1 MNHASDDAIDKL
13 LREQFDGPIHDEGF
27 SERMLQRLPPRRSRV
42 AWPLWAGMLAGAC
55 ACWLALL
62 PSPLLHAGWR
72 DWSSGAWSTSTVIVL
87 LAMVTMAVLALAW
100 GVAEVDD
107 R

>member
-1 MNHASDDAIDKL
+1 MNHASDDAIDRL
-13 LREQFDGPIHDEGF
+13 LREQFDGPVHDGGF
-27 SERMLQRLPPRRSRV
+27 SERMLQRLPPRRRRV

-62 PSPLLHAGWR
+62 PSPLLHASWR
-72 DWSSGAWSTSTVIVL
+72 DWSSGAWSTSAVIVL

-100 GVAEVDD
+100 GVAEADD